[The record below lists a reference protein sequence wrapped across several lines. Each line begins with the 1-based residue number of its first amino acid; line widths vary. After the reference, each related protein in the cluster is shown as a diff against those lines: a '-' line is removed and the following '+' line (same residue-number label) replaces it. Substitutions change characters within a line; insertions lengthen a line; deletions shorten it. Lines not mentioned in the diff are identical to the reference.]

1 MSRSL
6 DLDEIS
12 CYGFDMDYTLAE
24 YLSPA
29 MDELGHSLAKQ
40 HLVSECGH
48 HPGLLRLE
56 YEEVVRG
63 AWLDREAGNLL
74 MVDTLGHILNA
85 RHGKR
90 YGCNFSEISQSMSF
104 SQGSDP

>member
-1 MSRSL
+1 
-6 DLDEIS
+6 
-12 CYGFDMDYTLAE
+12 MDYTLAE

-40 HLVSECGH
+40 HLVTECGH

-74 MVDTLGHILNA
+74 MVDTLGHILHA

-104 SQGSDP
+104 S

>member
-1 MSRSL
+1 
-6 DLDEIS
+6 
-12 CYGFDMDYTLAE
+12 MDYTLAE

-40 HLVSECGH
+40 HLVTECGH
-48 HPGLLRLE
+48 HPGLLNLE
-56 YEEVVRG
+56 YEELVRG

-74 MVDTLGHILNA
+74 MVDTLGHILHA

-90 YGCNFSEISQSMSF
+90 YGYNYSNNFFEMSQSMSF
-104 SQGSDP
+104 SQGSGP